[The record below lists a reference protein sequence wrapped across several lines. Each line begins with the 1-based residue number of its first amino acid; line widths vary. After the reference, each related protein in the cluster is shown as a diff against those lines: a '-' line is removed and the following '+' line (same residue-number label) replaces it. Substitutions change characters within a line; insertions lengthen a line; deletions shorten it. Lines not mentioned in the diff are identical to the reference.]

1 MGGLIFIDLR
11 DRFGIMQLV
20 IEPEN
25 YAELAEKSKQ
35 LKSEFVI

>member
-11 DRFGIMQLV
+11 DRYGIMQLV

-25 YAELAEKSKQ
+25 YPELAEQAKQ
-35 LKSEFVI
+35 LKSEYVI